1 MYIVFHDRVN
11 RADPEIVKFDD
22 LAKIEDSLGMLLAR
36 ERTSKTPFLLARKVP
51 EGWMVRNG
59 EGYAVYKRFW
69 TGNNTEVY
77 AALAAIAS
85 GEWAGPAAALIARDT
100 LEGRDGVAAARE
112 RLASGMFI

>member
-51 EGWMVRNG
+51 NGWMVRAG
-59 EGYAVYKRFW
+59 DGHAIYRRFW
-69 TGNNTEVY
+69 TGNSMEVY
-77 AALAAIAS
+77 AALTAIAS
-85 GEWAGPAAALIARDT
+85 GLHTAEECAAIAASAI
-100 LEGRDGVAAARE
+100 GME
-112 RLASGMFI
+112 R